1 MTPQQI
7 ALVQQSF
14 SKVAPISEA
23 AAVLFYDR
31 LFDVAPSVRA
41 MFPEDMTEQRKKL
54 MGMLA
59 AVVSGLSNLET
70 ILPAASALAKRHV
83 AYGAKAEHYP
93 VVGATLLWTLEKG
106 LGEAWTPELAT
117 AWTDAYGVL
126 SGYMI
131 SKPTARR
138 RRPPNR
144 RCLVSEPLVIVGNGM
159 AAARLV
165 DELAKTALGRYA
177 VAVIG
182 EEPRLAYNRVLL
194 SSVLAGETGSHEI
207 ELRPADWWR
216 HRGVTVRYGYRVT
229 EIDTGRRELKIA
241 GEESMEYSKLVLAT
255 GSTPLRLNVPGAD
268 LAGVHTFRDT
278 RDVDLLLTLAAAK
291 KRVVVVGGGLLGL
304 EAAYGLA
311 KAGAPVTLLHLM
323 DRLMERQLDG
333 PAADLLKTLVER
345 KGIRILL
352 NASTARIHG
361 ERHVEA
367 VELADGSRIEA
378 DAVIFAAG
386 IRPNIALAKEA
397 GIAVN
402 RGIVVNDEMQ
412 TASPDI
418 YALGECAEHRGTCY
432 GLVEPAYEQAR
443 VLARHLGGRPAA
455 YQGSVVSTNLKVS
468 GVSVFSAGDFM
479 GGEGSESLV
488 LTDRRRGTYK
498 KLVIAD
504 GCLTGAV
511 LIGDTADA
519 LWYLELIRTREKIAG
534 IRADMMF
541 GRALALPSKAA

>member
-1 MTPQQI
+1 
-7 ALVQQSF
+7 
-14 SKVAPISEA
+14 
-23 AAVLFYDR
+23 
-31 LFDVAPSVRA
+31 
-41 MFPEDMTEQRKKL
+41 
-54 MGMLA
+54 
-59 AVVSGLSNLET
+59 
-70 ILPAASALAKRHV
+70 
-83 AYGAKAEHYP
+83 
-93 VVGATLLWTLEKG
+93 
-106 LGEAWTPELAT
+106 
-117 AWTDAYGVL
+117 
-126 SGYMI
+126 
-131 SKPTARR
+131 
-138 RRPPNR
+138 
-144 RCLVSEPLVIVGNGM
+144 M

-182 EEPRLAYNRVLL
+182 DEPRLAYNRVLL

-241 GEESMEYSKLVLAT
+241 GEESMEYSKL
-255 GSTPLRLNVPGAD
+255 VPGAD

-352 NASTARIHG
+352 NASTKCIHG
-361 ERHVEA
+361 DGHVEA

-386 IRPNIALAKEA
+386 IRPNIGLAKDA

-479 GGEGSESLV
+479 GGEGSESLL

>member
-1 MTPQQI
+1 M
-7 ALVQQSF
+7 
-14 SKVAPISEA
+14 
-23 AAVLFYDR
+23 
-31 LFDVAPSVRA
+31 
-41 MFPEDMTEQRKKL
+41 
-54 MGMLA
+54 
-59 AVVSGLSNLET
+59 
-70 ILPAASALAKRHV
+70 
-83 AYGAKAEHYP
+83 
-93 VVGATLLWTLEKG
+93 
-106 LGEAWTPELAT
+106 
-117 AWTDAYGVL
+117 
-126 SGYMI
+126 
-131 SKPTARR
+131 
-138 RRPPNR
+138 
-144 RCLVSEPLVIVGNGM
+144 SEPLVIVGNGM

-165 DELAKTALGRYA
+165 DELTKTALGRYA

-182 EEPRLAYNRVLL
+182 DEPRLAYNRVLL

-216 HRGVTVRYGYRVT
+216 ERGITVRYGYRVT

-323 DRLMERQLDG
+323 DRLMERQLDA

-361 ERHVEA
+361 DASVEA

-386 IRPNIALAKEA
+386 IRPNVALAKQA

-402 RGIVVNDEMQ
+402 RGVVVNDVMQ
-412 TASPDI
+412 TSSSDI
-418 YALGECAEHRGTCY
+418 FALGECAEHRGTCY

-443 VLARHLGGRPAA
+443 VLARHLAGRPAA

-488 LTDRRRGTYK
+488 LSDRRRGTYK

-504 GCLTGAV
+504 GRLTGAV
-511 LIGDTADA
+511 LIGDTVDA
-519 LWYLELIRTREKIAG
+519 LWYLELIRNRDKVAA
-534 IRADMMF
+534 IRTDMMF

>member
-1 MTPQQI
+1 
-7 ALVQQSF
+7 
-14 SKVAPISEA
+14 
-23 AAVLFYDR
+23 
-31 LFDVAPSVRA
+31 
-41 MFPEDMTEQRKKL
+41 
-54 MGMLA
+54 
-59 AVVSGLSNLET
+59 
-70 ILPAASALAKRHV
+70 
-83 AYGAKAEHYP
+83 
-93 VVGATLLWTLEKG
+93 
-106 LGEAWTPELAT
+106 
-117 AWTDAYGVL
+117 
-126 SGYMI
+126 
-131 SKPTARR
+131 
-138 RRPPNR
+138 
-144 RCLVSEPLVIVGNGM
+144 M

-207 ELRPADWWR
+207 ELRPAEWWR

-229 EIDTGRRELKIA
+229 EIDTGRRELKIE

-323 DRLMERQLDG
+323 DRLMERQLDP
-333 PAADLLKTLVER
+333 PAAELLKTLVER

-352 NASTARIHG
+352 NASTKCIHG
-361 ERHVEA
+361 DGHVEA

-386 IRPNIALAKEA
+386 IKPNVVLAKDA

-402 RGIVVNDEMQ
+402 RGIVVNDVMQ
-412 TASPDI
+412 TSSPDI
-418 YALGECAEHRGTCY
+418 FALGECAEHRGTCY

-443 VLARHLGGRPAA
+443 VLARHLAGRPAA

-488 LTDRRRGTYK
+488 LSDRSRGTYK

-504 GCLTGAV
+504 GRLTGAV
-511 LIGDTADA
+511 LIGDTVDA
-519 LWYLELIRTREKIAG
+519 LWYLELIRNRDKVAA
-534 IRADMMF
+534 IRTDMMF